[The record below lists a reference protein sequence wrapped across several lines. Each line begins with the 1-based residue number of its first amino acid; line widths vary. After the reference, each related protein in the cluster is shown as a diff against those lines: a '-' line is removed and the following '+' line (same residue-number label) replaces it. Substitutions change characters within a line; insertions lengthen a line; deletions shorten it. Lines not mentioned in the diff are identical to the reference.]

1 MILAQYIPRS
11 TSRFLIE
18 LNPLPG
24 HGTNGRV
31 LARCPSRHQTA
42 AALHGSLHGHLT
54 VERSVFIIYFPS
66 RPCRSR
72 KGRVHAPPARPLPA
86 MIADIELLP
95 DASNELKQAI
105 KTAVSGTGL
114 SHTVHAHGATV
125 KGQAEAVWT
134 AARAAFDACIAA
146 GASTETVLLKMR
158 CGDGENG
165 AAASAVKTTA
175 SAAATAMV
183 PQRPSPFGS
192 GVRKLQVVDCHCG
205 GEPARV
211 IVGGMPHVHGA
222 SMVEVRQRFAKARDS
237 RDLAEVPPRCGSAQQ
252 RRHPRARPTS
262 SARCSRRAVCGRTS
276 TTTALSCCTSRAA
289 TRVRTPTLSCLRP

>member
-1 MILAQYIPRS
+1 MPAS
-11 TSRFLIE
+11 S
-18 LNPLPG
+18 
-24 HGTNGRV
+24 
-31 LARCPSRHQTA
+31 
-42 AALHGSLHGHLT
+42 
-54 VERSVFIIYFPS
+54 
-66 RPCRSR
+66 
-72 KGRVHAPPARPLPA
+72 HAPHALRPLPA

-125 KGQAEAVWT
+125 KGQAEVVWT

-175 SAAATAMV
+175 SAAATAVV

-237 RDLAEVPPRCGSAQQ
+237 RDLAEVPPRCGSTQQ

>member
-1 MILAQYIPRS
+1 
-11 TSRFLIE
+11 
-18 LNPLPG
+18 
-24 HGTNGRV
+24 
-31 LARCPSRHQTA
+31 
-42 AALHGSLHGHLT
+42 
-54 VERSVFIIYFPS
+54 
-66 RPCRSR
+66 
-72 KGRVHAPPARPLPA
+72 

-205 GEPARV
+205 CHQG
-211 IVGGMPHVHGA
+211 I
-222 SMVEVRQRFAKARDS
+222 
-237 RDLAEVPPRCGSAQQ
+237 
-252 RRHPRARPTS
+252 RA
-262 SARCSRRAVCGRTS
+262 
-276 TTTALSCCTSRAA
+276 
-289 TRVRTPTLSCLRP
+289 